1 MQTRTASSAL
11 RLKAQSDPVLNAQTG
26 HIQNQ
31 AGCVFNVIRNVPEC
45 VILLREFVMLVQ
57 MDIGDRSVN
66 VNMDANLGFM
76 AQSVA
81 LIVIEIVSLLRMGYV
96 DADKRMV
103 NANAFEMLEER
114 VTHSNQIS
122 LDFLTFSERSVLSP
136 NNKDGGDGAGADGVV
151 VGGAVGGVVAL
162 LIITLVIGRRIKDR
176 NDAPKKDG
184 YKADHTP
191 GRPPDPKDKVRKV
204 STEQPKTKKLRNT
217 AGNSEHLGNGVN
229 SKPSITDASNN
240 KSQEQNTDDVY
251 HNLNKVATKNL
262 GDFVAAKDR
271 SYYLKQFKTMQDYSV
286 FWRMIWQQNV
296 GKIVMLTNL
305 VEDGKPKC
313 DQYWPDHGIT
323 KQYSEINVTC
333 LTEDMYAD
341 FVMRTFSVQVDE
353 EDRTVQH
360 LHFTSWPDK
369 GVPDDVTSLVDFR
382 HRVLQTQ
389 SPLDGPPIVHCSAG
403 VGRTGTYIAMDL
415 LTREGEAEGS
425 VDIHGCVT
433 NLRHRRTR
441 MVQTADQYAF
451 LHHAIVHTLTLDSK
465 PVPTDGLEAFMSDS
479 ENEQRQIKQFKS
491 YKQRNKFVF
500 AMTPL
505 EETVADFLCL
515 TMQETATCILDM
527 EEVSSMYIPDVGTQ
541 RTFESYTVD
550 NLRQKSTLYSVNRVL
565 RISYNGRGGPK
576 EQTVSHFKLTAW
588 PDKAEVPESVTH
600 FLHLVKEVETTAASG
615 SVILHCNSGGGRCGL
630 FAAIC
635 TLLEKTG
642 IEHEVS
648 VFNTVRQLR
657 ARRPNAVR
665 TKEQYAFCHEC
676 VCEYLQSFDIYSNF
690 L

>member
-1 MQTRTASSAL
+1 MDE
-11 RLKAQSDPVLNAQTG
+11 LKPGEHFDTNA
-26 HIQNQ
+26 
-31 AGCVFNVIRNVPEC
+31 E
-45 VILLREFVMLVQ
+45 
-57 MDIGDRSVN
+57 
-66 VNMDANLGFM
+66 
-76 AQSVA
+76 
-81 LIVIEIVSLLRMGYV
+81 
-96 DADKRMV
+96 
-103 NANAFEMLEER
+103 
-114 VTHSNQIS
+114 
-122 LDFLTFSERSVLSP
+122 
-136 NNKDGGDGAGADGVV
+136 
-151 VGGAVGGVVAL
+151 
-162 LIITLVIGRRIKDR
+162 
-176 NDAPKKDG
+176 
-184 YKADHTP
+184 DHTP
-191 GRPPDPKDKVRKV
+191 DRPADPKDKFRKV

-240 KSQEQNTDDVY
+240 KSQEQNTDDVN
-251 HNLNKVATKNL
+251 HNLNKVATKNF

-271 SYYLKQFKTMQDYSV
+271 SYYLKQFKKLPDSMLKPHQDAMRPENHFRNRYQGIYPCPTYKTMQDYSV
-286 FWRMIWQQNV
+286 FWRIIWQQNV
-296 GKIVMLTNL
+296 GKIVMLTNV
-305 VEDGKPKC
+305 VEDG
-313 DQYWPDHGIT
+313 
-323 KQYSEINVTC
+323 
-333 LTEDMYAD
+333 
-341 FVMRTFSVQVDE
+341 DE

-360 LHFTSWPDK
+360 LHFTSWPDN

-433 NLRHRRTR
+433 NLRHRHTR

-465 PVPTDGLEAFMSDS
+465 PVPTEGFEAFMSDS

-491 YKQRNKFVF
+491 YKQRNKFVL

-515 TMQETATCILDM
+515 TMQETATCIVDM
-527 EEVSSMYIPDVGTQ
+527 EEVNSMYIPDVGTQ
-541 RTFESYTVD
+541 RTFESYTED

-600 FLHLVKEVETTAASG
+600 FLHLVKAVETTAASG
-615 SVILHCNSGGGRCGL
+615 SVILHCNSGGGRSGL

-642 IEHEVS
+642 IGHEVS

-665 TKEQYAFCHEC
+665 TKEQYALCHEC

-690 L
+690 S